1 MPAELDVAQLLIVY
15 GPLGIFN
22 VFQAFAIRALFKR
35 MGEREEAYRAEQAK
49 REAAYDSVI
58 TKLEEAHRT
67 EMVALSDR
75 HLVAT
80 NTWTQH
86 YQTWAERATAV
97 LEALYRR
104 AGRR

>member
-1 MPAELDVAQLLIVY
+1 MPAELDAASLLLVY

-22 VFQAFAIRALFKR
+22 VFQALAIRALYKR
-35 MGEREEAYRAEQAK
+35 MSDREEAYRAEAEK
-49 REAAYDSVI
+49 RTAAFETVI
-58 TKLEEAHRT
+58 TRLEDTHRA